1 MADFYKAIQFT
12 SKYEG
17 GEKFT
22 DDPLDR
28 GGATR
33 WGVSLRFAEGTND
46 LALFDLDKDGKITK
60 NDIKLLDKD
69 TAYKVYKKYFWDI
82 AKLDELSS
90 DKKAFIF
97 FDAIVNHGLRNATG
111 MAQRALIDLGFKIG
125 FDRLF
130 GRQTFGALEEVDEEK
145 FIYMFLEKRKNFF
158 EAIVKNDPSQN
169 RFIKGWL
176 NRIEWCRR
184 DVRKL

>member
-69 TAYKVYKKYFWDI
+69 TAYKVYKKYF
-82 AKLDELSS
+82 
-90 DKKAFIF
+90 
-97 FDAIVNHGLRNATG
+97 
-111 MAQRALIDLGFKIG
+111 
-125 FDRLF
+125 
-130 GRQTFGALEEVDEEK
+130 
-145 FIYMFLEKRKNFF
+145 
-158 EAIVKNDPSQN
+158 
-169 RFIKGWL
+169 
-176 NRIEWCRR
+176 
-184 DVRKL
+184 